1 MALIDTTLGL
11 ILACNAD
18 PALRPLTGLRAKA
31 AIPFGGTYRIIDFTL
46 ANCLRSGLRR
56 MLVLTYANSYSLQK
70 HLRDG
75 WSIFN
80 PELGEFVTAIPPPI
94 GLNSGAVEP
103 DVMPL
108 LRQIRTVLDRN
119 RAEFFLLLTGE
130 HIYRMDYAAMLDFHT
145 EQGADI
151 TAAVI
156 AASASAGSRARPP
169 LRISDD
175 RRILQVLPLAVQSD
189 PAEDW
194 SLMGIYVVS
203 RRVLLELLDDS
214 SKPGEGGLAE
224 GLVSP
229 WLQQGRV
236 LAYEFGGRRGRVS
249 PDQYWNDVG
258 DLDAFYQANMD
269 LLKTTPPIDLYQSD
283 WPIRT
288 YQSQN
293 PPARTVPGRSCNEG
307 IFVNS
312 IVGSGSVIAGGGV
325 NHSVLFSRVHVD
337 DAAIVENA
345 ILFMGVRIGEGA
357 RVTNCIVDKW
367 VHIPPHTQIGVD
379 TKTDAKRFAVSPGGV
394 VVVPE
399 GYQF

>member
-1 MALIDTTLGL
+1 MALIDSTLGL

-18 PALRPLTGLRAKA
+18 PALQPLTRLRAKA

-56 MLVLTYANSYSLQK
+56 MLVLTYAHSYSLQK

-80 PELGEFVTAIPPPI
+80 PELGEFVTAIPPPV
-94 GLNSGAVEP
+94 GLNSGVERP
-103 DVMPL
+103 D
-108 LRQIRTVLDRN
+108 LRQMLMQIRTILDRN
-119 RAEFFLLLTGE
+119 RAEFFLLLSGE
-130 HIYRMDYAAMLDFHT
+130 HIYRMDYAALLDFHA
-145 EQGADI
+145 EQGADV

-156 AASASAGSRARPP
+156 APSALSVQTNQPAV
-169 LRISDD
+169 LVDDD
-175 RRILQVLPLAVQSD
+175 RRIEQLLGES
-189 PAEDW
+189 PADEQAGRRF
-194 SLMGIYVVS
+194 LMGVYVVS
-203 RRVLLELLDDS
+203 RQVLLEILSGPDTHDTDIS
-214 SKPGEGGLAE
+214 EVVVK
-224 GLVSP
+224 P
-229 WLQQGRV
+229 WLRRGRV
-236 LAYEFGGRRGRVS
+236 LAYDFGGLRGRVT
-249 PDQYWNDVG
+249 PDQYWNDVC

-269 LLKTTPPIDLYQSD
+269 LLKTTPPIDLYQLD

-325 NHSVLFSRVHVD
+325 NHSVLFSRVHVE

-357 RVTNCIVDKW
+357 RVSHCIIDKG
-367 VHIPPHTQIGVD
+367 VHVPPHTQIGVD
-379 TKTDAKRFAVSPGGV
+379 PKADAQRFAVSPGGV
-394 VVVPE
+394 VVVE
-399 GYQF
+399 KGFQF